1 VRVPAILELP
11 WELYMQYR
19 VVAKYI
25 EAKLPEFYR
34 KLTDGSIENQRPDGR
49 EIVASMKRARITEPG
64 VIQWYETCYCPTPL
78 KHERETV
85 YDRYL
90 TDIVASEVEDFRESV
105 SGELFWSYLERAV
118 SGNTGHH

>member
-1 VRVPAILELP
+1 
-11 WELYMQYR
+11 MNYR
-19 VVAKYI
+19 VAAKYI
-25 EAKLPEFYR
+25 EATLPEFYR
-34 KLTDGSIENQRPDGR
+34 RLTDGSIEAQRPDGR

-90 TDIVASEVEDFRESV
+90 TDITASEVDQCREPI
-105 SGELFWSYLERAV
+105 SGESFWSYLERAV
-118 SGNTGHH
+118 SGNYANSGYRQ